1 MLHTPK
7 KKTLPTE
14 SIQQR
19 KQKKIFPYRAKTA
32 AGCWRWCCI
41 LSSVTFML
49 RSSLSPSLSGRAFEL
64 KITHRVGH
72 QLKWEK
78 MKREGIEW
86 KMRLALAQNIF
97 KFPTIILRFLHRLT
111 TWTCCKLPEKL
122 LHFLPFFFLFPSIVS
137 IPTSA
142 FFSFASLLL
151 LSWIYSTELNLLR
164 APDRLMAPQFAH
176 DDDLWQHFIFTMAT
190 LPPFSLI
197 AMEWRRRI
205 FEIKKVDFKSSDLG
219 SGVCDELTFRFELQ
233 LAENVIFTQFALTA
247 DPQIFRA
254 SLLVWTSH
262 KMRSE
267 ERNRKKSVIFYC
279 QSKWFIY
286 VWPHMGSTSLSP
298 SISFSLHLHL
308 LTELTCVCCV
318 LGSGKI
324 EFFSSSHIKP
334 ASC

>member
-1 MLHTPK
+1 MLHTQK
-7 KKTLPTE
+7 KALPTE

-19 KQKKIFPYRAKTA
+19 KQKKISPHRAKTA

-49 RSSLSPSLSGRAFEL
+49 RSSLPPFLAGRAFEL

-122 LHFLPFFFLFPSIVS
+122 LHFLPFFFFSPLSCLFRLALLFFV
-137 IPTSA
+137 A
-142 FFSFASLLL
+142 FVLL

-205 FEIKKVDFKSSDLG
+205 FWD
-219 SGVCDELTFRFELQ
+219 
-233 LAENVIFTQFALTA
+233 
-247 DPQIFRA
+247 
-254 SLLVWTSH
+254 
-262 KMRSE
+262 
-267 ERNRKKSVIFYC
+267 
-279 QSKWFIY
+279 
-286 VWPHMGSTSLSP
+286 
-298 SISFSLHLHL
+298 
-308 LTELTCVCCV
+308 
-318 LGSGKI
+318 
-324 EFFSSSHIKP
+324 
-334 ASC
+334 